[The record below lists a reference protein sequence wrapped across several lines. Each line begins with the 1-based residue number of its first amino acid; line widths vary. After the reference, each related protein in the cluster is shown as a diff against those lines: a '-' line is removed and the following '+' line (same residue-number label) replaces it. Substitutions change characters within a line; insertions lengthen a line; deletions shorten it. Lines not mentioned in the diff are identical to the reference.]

1 MGRGGAWVVGVLM
14 ASAVP
19 ASAADA
25 QQRVREPAG
34 YVGISLVG
42 ADPISPLDLYFDQ
55 GFGGQIYGTFPLEAT
70 RHLRLRADLG
80 FLVYGNE
87 HQSVCFGGTV
97 GCRVDLDM
105 NTTNS
110 ILYGGLGPEL
120 VLATGAV
127 EPYVHISFGFSYFA
141 TTTSLRGENDLESF
155 ASSTNFSDGMLAWRG
170 GGGVRLQLSRGRTP
184 VALDVGLERHQNGV
198 AEFLTKGDIV
208 DHPDGS
214 ITVLPNRSEANLM
227 TVRLGV
233 TIGIPH
239 KGQDHPNRRYRRR

>member
-1 MGRGGAWVVGVLM
+1 MALALL
-14 ASAVP
+14 ASAL
-19 ASAADA
+19 DA

-34 YVGISLVG
+34 YVGVNLVR

-55 GFGGQIYGTFPLEAT
+55 GWGGQVYGTFPLEAT

-80 FLVYGNE
+80 FLIYGNE
-87 HQSVCFGGTV
+87 RQRVCFGGTV

-105 NTTNS
+105 STTNS
-110 ILYGGLGPEL
+110 IVYGGLGPEL
-120 VLATGAV
+120 VLATGVV
-127 EPYVHISFGFSYFA
+127 EPYVHMSFGFSYFA
-141 TTTSLRGENDLESF
+141 TTTSLSGVNDLESF
-155 ASSTNFSDGMLAWRG
+155 ASSTNFSDGMLAWQG

-184 VALDVGLERHQNGV
+184 VALDVGVERHQNGV
-198 AEFLTKGDIV
+198 AEFLTKGDII

-239 KGQDHPNRRYRRR
+239 KGRDYQGRRYRRH